1 MKHLIIPCALALG
14 AQLLANPV
22 PAQSAV
28 RTKPTAVS
36 ANPVTRADLAA
47 AYLRLDRAYAAATLS
62 DSARSAINRMFDRST
77 LSFFAGQFARAVAT
91 IDSTTVALT
100 GTPIVSSAPPV
111 RLVNGKA
118 PSVARAAF
126 QARLSRIDSTGA
138 LGQAFVSA
146 RARMRLLVDTPSVE
160 RSAEFNGDPARIARD
175 LSREIGELERG
186 RNPYV
191 GQAGDQ
197 WRVFRG
203 GNGALIP
210 FRIVVPPAAATSRGA
225 VPVII
230 ALHGAGG
237 DENMFIEAYGQGIT
251 VSLAMGAGAIV
262 VSPATTAFSQS
273 PASVDSLLA
282 VLRSEYRVDNS
293 RLYLVGHSM
302 GAGAAAQM
310 VQQHPMVF
318 AAAACLAGGAAV
330 TATNAPPMLFIG
342 AELDPLIAP
351 RVVKA
356 AAAASPTATYEELSH
371 VGHTLMVGLGIR
383 RALPWLL
390 EHRR

>member
-1 MKHLIIPCALALG
+1 MALCALTLASPVL
-14 AQLLANPV
+14 AQTAAGTGPK
-22 PAQSAV
+22 AV
-28 RTKPTAVS
+28 AT
-36 ANPVTRADLAA
+36 PVTRADLAA

-62 DSARSAINRMFDRST
+62 DSARATINKMFDRST

-91 IDSTTVALT
+91 IDSTTAALT
-100 GTPIVSSAPPV
+100 GVPIAAMLPPV
-111 RLVNGKA
+111 RLVDGKA

-126 QARLSRIDSTGA
+126 LARLSRIDTTGE

-146 RARMRLLVDTPSVE
+146 RARVQLLVDTPSAE
-160 RSAEFNGDPARIARD
+160 RSAEFNSDPARLARD
-175 LSREIGELERG
+175 LAREISALERG

-191 GQAGDQ
+191 GQPGDQ

-210 FRIVVPPAAATSRGA
+210 FRIVVPSNAATSRSA
-225 VPVII
+225 VPVIV

-237 DENMFIEAYGQGIT
+237 DENMFIDAYGRGILA
-251 VSLAMGAGAIV
+251 SLAMEAGAIV
-262 VSPATTAFSQS
+262 ISPATTVFAQS
-273 PASVDSLLA
+273 PASVDSMLA
-282 VLRSEYRVDNS
+282 MLRSEYRVDDT

-302 GAGAAAQM
+302 GASAAARI
-310 VQQHPMVF
+310 VQQHPLVF

-330 TATNAPPMLFIG
+330 TATNAPPLLFIG
-342 AELDPLIAP
+342 AELDPIFAP

-356 AAAASPTATYEELSH
+356 AAVASPTATYEELLH
-371 VGHTLMVGLGIR
+371 VGHTLMVGLGAQ